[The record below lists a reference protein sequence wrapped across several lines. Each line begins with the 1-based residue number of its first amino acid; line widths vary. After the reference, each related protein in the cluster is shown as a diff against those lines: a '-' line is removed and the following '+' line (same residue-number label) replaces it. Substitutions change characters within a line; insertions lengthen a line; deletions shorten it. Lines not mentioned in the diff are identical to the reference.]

1 MHPCKTY
8 TDRQLSL
15 VVYYPIVVPF
25 FCQCAKGLH
34 VNIFHRTS
42 IYSIA
47 VSCFGLKRIRSIC
60 MARSIRKARP
70 VSCQVASLGNVDRAR
85 YGRKYS
91 GLRREDI
98 NANRMPAT
106 QIGNKRA
113 ALHDVRRNRTQTLI
127 ASRGDNVDQIG
138 HMWRKKILLFL

>member
-25 FCQCAKGLH
+25 FSNARKDC
-34 VNIFHRTS
+34 TS